1 MNQKKNFL
9 APCAGRLFNPVGFT
23 LFEILVAI
31 FIFSIIA
38 TAVFGLY
45 PSVFSSAK
53 IIDEIITNQ
62 RMGQTCLTRMTDD
75 LESAFITMP
84 PLYRPN
90 DFIDTPDPY
99 RFFGNQTLIE
109 GVEYSKL
116 RFTSLVNVPFDS
128 PVSEGISEIIYYIQ
142 TGIDGHQVLKRGT
155 KQFPSLFSNRELTID
170 PILCEKVNAFKLRYV
185 DDTGMRHDRWDSDSQ
200 DFLYATPTAIDVSLE
215 IGEPSKSQHFSTTI
229 TMAVSR
235 EKKDQ

>member
-9 APCAGRLFNPVGFT
+9 APCTGRFFNPAGFT

-38 TAVFGLY
+38 TAVFGLF

-53 IIDEIITNQ
+53 IIDEIITDQ
-62 RMGQTCLTRMTDD
+62 KMGQACLTRMTDD
-75 LESAFITMP
+75 LVSAFITQP

-90 DFIDTPDPY
+90 NFIDTPDPY

-109 GVEYSKL
+109 GAEYSKL
-116 RFTSLVNVPFDS
+116 RFASLVNVPFG
-128 PVSEGISEIIYYIQ
+128 PPASEGISEIIYYIQ
-142 TGIDGHQVLKRGT
+142 IGIDGHRVLKRAT
-155 KQFPSLFSNRELTID
+155 KQFPSLFSNRKPAID
-170 PILCEKVNAFKLRYV
+170 PILCERVNAFKLRYV

-200 DFLYATPTAIDVSLE
+200 DFLYATPTAIDVHLE
-215 IGEPSKSQHFSTTI
+215 IGDPSKFRYFSTTI

-235 EKKDQ
+235 EKRDQ